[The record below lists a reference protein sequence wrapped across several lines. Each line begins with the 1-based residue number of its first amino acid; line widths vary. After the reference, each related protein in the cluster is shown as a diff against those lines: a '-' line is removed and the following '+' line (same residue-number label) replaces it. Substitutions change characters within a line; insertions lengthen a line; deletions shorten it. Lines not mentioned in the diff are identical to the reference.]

1 MRACT
6 LPVMGEERTGR
17 YDTGSGNPSRTR
29 VSVDEAARALGVT
42 VDAIRKRVQRGT
54 IPHERDGD
62 AGRVW
67 VLLEAAS
74 TMQYASDTVRD
85 KDQDDT
91 GHLRHEL
98 LEAKDENIA
107 DLKDRIASLERQLED
122 ARTANGE
129 NRRLLAAALERI
141 PAIEAPRESR
151 DELGTDVR
159 APEPPPDTAGRSE
172 RASPRSGTTGPQ
184 TGAREPEE
192 PSDAT
197 ETGVEAAEE
206 GRNPET
212 RADAQTGAQ
221 TLGGEEE
228 TARRPW
234 WVRWFGG

>member
-1 MRACT
+1 M
-6 LPVMGEERTGR
+6 
-17 YDTGSGNPSRTR
+17 
-29 VSVDEAARALGVT
+29 DEAARSLGVT

-74 TMQYASDTVRD
+74 TMQDASGTVRD

-91 GHLRHEL
+91 GHLRREL

-141 PAIEAPRESR
+141 PAIEAPREGR
-151 DELGTDVR
+151 DERETEFE
-159 APEPPPDTAGRSE
+159 APEGTEPPDTA
-172 RASPRSGTTGPQ
+172 
-184 TGAREPEE
+184 EPHTDVQE
-192 PSDAT
+192 P
-197 ETGVEAAEE
+197 
-206 GRNPET
+206 
-212 RADAQTGAQ
+212 
-221 TLGGEEE
+221 GGEEE

-234 WVRWFGG
+234 WLRWLGG